1 MLSPEKSLAA
11 AFASSAGSPP
21 EGGRELP
28 APPEFAAGSF
38 ALGLQLGEGSETQ
51 VSHLG
56 VG

>member
-38 ALGLQLGEGSETQ
+38 ALGLQLGAGSETQ